1 MNFSPQSNQG
11 QNPPIID
18 EEQEQDHFDILIRN
32 TPNEKSLLVPFISL
46 GLNISTIFLWLIVPV
61 AFGPV
66 NGLFIFVG
74 TILVSCFLWGIM
86 EFMTGLR
93 IVIWIE
99 IIFTLGFLGTKESP
113 VSWLLQGIQDW
124 FSWFLRHFQ

>member
-1 MNFSPQSNQG
+1 MNFNPQPDEG
-11 QNPPIID
+11 LEPPVID
-18 EEQEQDHFDILIRN
+18 EEQEQDHFDILIRD
-32 TPNEKSLLVPFISL
+32 TPNEKSMLVSFISL
-46 GLNISTIFLWLIVPV
+46 GLNILTIFLWLIVPV

-99 IIFTLGFLGTKESP
+99 IIFTLGFFGTKESP

-124 FSWFLRHFQ
+124 FSWFLRHF